1 MSTKPV
7 KQVLNKVLKLLT
19 SFCISFIFNEKYT
32 VLVSRISAK
41 KKGLE
46 VTFTLF
52 RVHQSREG

>member
-7 KQVLNKVLKLLT
+7 KQVLNKALKLLT

-41 KKGLE
+41 KKGLG